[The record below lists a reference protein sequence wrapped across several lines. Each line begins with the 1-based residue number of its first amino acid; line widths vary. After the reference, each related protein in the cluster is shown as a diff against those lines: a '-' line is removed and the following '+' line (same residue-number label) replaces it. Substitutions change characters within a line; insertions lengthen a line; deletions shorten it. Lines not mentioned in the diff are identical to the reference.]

1 MGLVDDKYR
10 KEKDYVRVYS
20 ILVECAESRATIE
33 YGEIAQMLGRKLGNA
48 FANWIGN
55 VLCAITEDEHA
66 SGRPLLT
73 ALAVS
78 KKDGMPNKAFFQF
91 ARDIRVYDG
100 NSKDEDIIF
109 WAKETIR
116 VFKAWRE

>member
-1 MGLVDDKYR
+1 MGLIGDKFR
-10 KEKDYVRVYS
+10 KEPDYPRVYS
-20 ILVECAESRATIE
+20 ILVDRAKNRATIE
-33 YGEIAQMLGRKLGNA
+33 YGEIAQILGRKLGNA

-55 VLCAITEDEHA
+55 ILCAITEDEHA
-66 SGRPLLT
+66 SRRPLLT

-91 ARDIRVYDG
+91 AKDIGAYDG

-109 WAKETIR
+109 WAKETIK